1 MLDRQKTIKL
11 NFFLEM
17 ASISLTPAD
26 VRDLDDGGGA
36 GHGHLPFAAGDS
48 FPCRPRLDTWLMTVL
63 LKVRVAI
70 I

>member
-1 MLDRQKTIKL
+1 
-11 NFFLEM
+11 M
-17 ASISLTPAD
+17 ASLSLTPAD

-36 GHGHLPFAAGDS
+36 GHGHLPNAAGDS
-48 FPCRPRLDTWLMTVL
+48 FPCHHRLDTWLMTVL